1 MVDFETNI
9 GHRVQV
15 GANSTLVDTDF
26 QPLTPA
32 GRAQDFLAGA
42 HASRPRGSRLS
53 TSAPLVIE
61 DDVFIGMQSLIRKG
75 VTIGRGSV
83 VGAGSV
89 VTRDVP
95 AGVVVAGNPAVVVKR
110 LENSEGKTENA

>member
-1 MVDFETNI
+1 MLQKQRTHAHDFPA
-9 GHRVQV
+9 
-15 GANSTLVDTDF
+15 GAKQKPWHCAESKCRLCRPIPEIHTDF
-26 QPLTPA
+26 HPLTPA
-32 GRAQDFLAGA
+32 AGVQDFLAGA
-42 HASRPRGSRLS
+42 HAPI
-53 TSAPLVIE
+53 VIE

-95 AGVVVAGNPAVVVKR
+95 AGVVAGNPATVVKE
-110 LENSEGKTENA
+110 LENS

>member
-1 MVDFETNI
+1 MLVAAERIQI
-9 GHRVQV
+9 GQRVQV
-15 GANSTLVDTDF
+15 GANCTIADTDF
-26 QPLTPA
+26 HPLTAA

-42 HASRPRGSRLS
+42 HA
-53 TSAPLVIE
+53 APITIE
-61 DDVFIGMQSLIRKG
+61 DDVFIGMQCLILKG

-95 AGVVVAGNPAVVVKR
+95 AGVVVAGNPAVGG
-110 LENSEGKTENA
+110 ETAGE